1 MVVSTQEMGKYVHQ
15 ALNEIID
22 CRQAM
27 HAV

>member
-1 MVVSTQEMGKYVHQ
+1 MILSTQAMGKQVHE

-22 CRQAM
+22 KRQAM